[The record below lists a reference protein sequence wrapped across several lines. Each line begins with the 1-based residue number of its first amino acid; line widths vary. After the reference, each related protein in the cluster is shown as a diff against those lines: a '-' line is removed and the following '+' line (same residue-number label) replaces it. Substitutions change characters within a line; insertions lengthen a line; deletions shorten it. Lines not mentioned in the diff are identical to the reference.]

1 MTTPQL
7 KKWNFSKRETGT
19 GTGTDDIDFFPHS
32 YKSYE
37 NLLTGDKN
45 NNVNNCYSQN
55 PEKNNINLWCA
66 FLTAMNVKGTGG
78 VIIDVDSSTRASKI
92 VPSKGAATVNEVI
105 LRNVLKTNDNK
116 VPVGLF
122 RGRCGIIKSKDGL
135 LNFFNVFGDKNLQC
149 NPEEAKA
156 QIAYFPRYYFEQF
169 YKSIRDSGIAGNVL
183 EKIKNIIVLF
193 YN

>member
-92 VPSKGAATVNEVI
+92 VPSKGAATVNEMC
-105 LRNVLKTNDNK
+105 LKPTITK
-116 VPVGLF
+116 FL
-122 RGRCGIIKSKDGL
+122 
-135 LNFFNVFGDKNLQC
+135 
-149 NPEEAKA
+149 
-156 QIAYFPRYYFEQF
+156 
-169 YKSIRDSGIAGNVL
+169 
-183 EKIKNIIVLF
+183 
-193 YN
+193 